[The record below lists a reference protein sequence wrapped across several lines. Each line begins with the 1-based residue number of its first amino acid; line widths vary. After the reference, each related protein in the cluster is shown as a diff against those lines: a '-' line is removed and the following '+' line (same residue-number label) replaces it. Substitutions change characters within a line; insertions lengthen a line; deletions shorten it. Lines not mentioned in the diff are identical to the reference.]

1 MKVGDWVFFRTR
13 NWPSDVR
20 VIKSESSGET
30 ADVTGEGLYSGRGRI
45 VGIAGSNYTVREEKA
60 DRLVEVGPHPEDR
73 ISPLAFEYATL
84 TIGHL
89 RAFLE
94 QHKEAPD
101 DIPVMI
107 PLPLSFFSDLDD
119 MPPDHPEYK
128 AVSECQ
134 SVDACGIGFVGV
146 TEDGEVTDEYI
157 PAEDREGQDW
167 DFTLEI
173 IPNVEQCFNALR
185 EHEDE

>member
-30 ADVTGEGLYSGRGRI
+30 ADVTGESLYSGRGRI

-73 ISPLAFEYATL
+73 ISPLAFGYATL

-101 DIPVMI
+101 DIPVII
-107 PLPLSFFSDLDD
+107 PLPLSFFSDLED

-128 AVSECQ
+128 AVSESQ
-134 SVDACGIGFVGV
+134 SVEACGIGFVGF
-146 TEDGEVTDEYI
+146 TEDGEVSDEYI
-157 PAEDREGQDW
+157 PREAREGKDW

-173 IPNVEQCFNALR
+173 IPNAEQCFDALR
-185 EHEDE
+185 ERENE